1 MPAFAQ
7 AFPVWSENSAGILQH
22 IVWTA
27 LVAEGHGA
35 SLQVCVFSCR
45 GFLALIL
52 AELYVAL
59 RPVLC

>member
-35 SLQVCVFSCR
+35 SLQVCVSICGR
-45 GFLALIL
+45 FLAWIL
-52 AELYVAL
+52 AELRLAL
-59 RPVLC
+59 RPILC